1 MLKKLG
7 MSLVLEQ
14 FQELKIAWA
23 KVLTRMKS
31 IKNNS
36 HSSLKSYLRILL

>member
-14 FQELKIAWA
+14 FQELKIAWV
-23 KVLTRMKS
+23 KVQRRMMS

-36 HSSLKSYLRILL
+36 HSSLKSNLRILL